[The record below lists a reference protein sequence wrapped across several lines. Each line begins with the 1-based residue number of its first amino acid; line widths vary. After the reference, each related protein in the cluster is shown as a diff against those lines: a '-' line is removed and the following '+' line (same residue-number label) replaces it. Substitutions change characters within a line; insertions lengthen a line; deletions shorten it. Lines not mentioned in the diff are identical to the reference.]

1 MNKVMTNKPAM
12 EVEDY
17 LEIFRRRRFA
27 FILPFILILIIAI
40 TLIVVIPPVYRSE
53 ASLFIERQE
62 IPSELVETT
71 VTGYVE
77 ERIQAITKRL
87 LTNENLWAIAEKL
100 DLYSEERSLANKS
113 EMVEIMRE
121 SVSVEMESVEEEDTN
136 KRGRN
141 EPAVTIGFT
150 VSYDASTP
158 EVAQKVANE
167 LAVLYAEENRKERTE
182 QTKEV
187 TRFLEQ
193 EASRYRTQINEIDKE
208 LASFKQENAGYLPE
222 LAQVNLD
229 LLNKTGDQL
238 DQVQENIT
246 SLQEQIVSLQSQLS
260 ATDPYYNVVG
270 DANSMTVNQ
279 QLRVLKSQYM
289 EARQRYSDA
298 HPDIKRLKNQIEALG
313 GSVNTSNNDRA
324 FLPDNPA
331 YIALNSQVQSSRI
344 RLKALE
350 AERERLK
357 NKIETY
363 EDRVFKAPAVEKD
376 YLAIVRDRDAALE
389 KLQNIQS
396 KLQTARLANNL
407 EQGAK
412 AERFVILSPASLP
425 DSPAQPNRIAIMFL
439 GFVLAFGAGTGT
451 ASLAEYLDP
460 AVHGARG
467 VRNIFSVPPLAEIPY
482 IESTNNVVGKQH
494 LLISV
499 VILAIVI
506 IATALT
512 IVNFFFMPLDQI
524 FIDQSSN
531 EFSGKNST

>member
-1 MNKVMTNKPAM
+1 MNKVTINKPAM

-17 LEIFRRRRFA
+17 IEIFRRRRFA
-27 FILPFILILIIAI
+27 FILPFILILIVTT
-40 TLIVVIPPVYRSE
+40 TLVVVIPPIYRSE

-62 IPSELVETT
+62 IPSDLVETT

-87 LTNENLWAIAEKL
+87 LTNDNLWRIAEKL
-100 DLYSEERSLANKS
+100 DLYPEERNLANKLAI
-113 EMVEIMRE
+113 VQRMRE
-121 SVSVEMESVEEEDTN
+121 SVVVEMESVEEEEA
-136 KRGRN
+136 KGRGRN
-141 EPAVTIGFT
+141 DPSVTIGFT
-150 VSYDASTP
+150 VSFDASTP
-158 EVAQKVANE
+158 EIAQKVSNE
-167 LAVLYAEENRKERTE
+167 LAVLYAEENRKERTA

-187 TRFLEQ
+187 SRFLE
-193 EASRYRTQINEIDKE
+193 EESSRYRAQIAEIDKE
-208 LASFKQENAGYLPE
+208 LAAFKQENVGYLPE
-222 LAQVNLD
+222 LAKVNLD

-238 DQVQENIT
+238 DQVQEDIT

-270 DANSMTVNQ
+270 DGNSMTVNQ
-279 QLRVLKSQYM
+279 QLRVLKSQYT
-289 EARQRYSDA
+289 EARQRYSDE
-298 HPDIKRLKNQIEALG
+298 HPDIKRLKNQIESLG
-313 GSVNTSNNDRA
+313 GSVNSSSNDKA

-344 RLKALE
+344 RLKTLE

-376 YLAIVRDRDAALE
+376 YLAIVRDRDAAL
-389 KLQNIQS
+389 KKFQDIQG

-425 DSPAQPNRIAIMFL
+425 DSPAQPNRIAILFL

-460 AVHGARG
+460 AVHGVRG
-467 VRNIFSVPPLAEIPY
+467 VRNIFFVPPLAEIPY
-482 IESTNNVVGKQH
+482 IESTSDITRKRYHYISIIIILVITTAVV
-494 LLISV
+494 LASV
-499 VILAIVI
+499 H
-506 IATALT
+506 
-512 IVNFFFMPLDQI
+512 FFLMPLDQI
-524 FIDQSSN
+524 FVEQSITSSS
-531 EFSGKNST
+531 EE

>member
-1 MNKVMTNKPAM
+1 MNKETINKPAM
-12 EVEDY
+12 GVEDY
-17 LEIFRRRRFA
+17 LEILRRRRFA
-27 FILPFILILIIAI
+27 FILPFILILIVTI
-40 TLIVVIPPVYRSE
+40 TLIIVIPPIYRAE

-62 IPSELVETT
+62 VPSDLVETT

-87 LTNENLWAIAEKL
+87 LTNENLWSIAKKL
-100 DLYSEERSLANKS
+100 DLYPEDQSLANQL
-113 EMVEIMRE
+113 EIVQQMRE
-121 SVSVEMESVEEEDTN
+121 SVLVEMESVEEDEDAN
-136 KRGRN
+136 RRRDD
-141 EPAVTIGFT
+141 ASVTIGFK
-150 VSYDASTP
+150 VSYGASTP
-158 EVAQKVANE
+158 ETAQKVANE
-167 LAVLYAEENRKERTE
+167 LAVLYAEENRKERTQ

-187 TRFLEQ
+187 SRFLEE
-193 EASRYRTQINEIDKE
+193 EASRYRAQITELDKE
-208 LASFKQENAGYLPE
+208 LATFKQENAGYLPD
-222 LAQVNLD
+222 LAGVNID
-229 LLNKTGDQL
+229 LLNQTNDQL

-246 SLQEQIVSLQSQLS
+246 TLQEQIVSLQSQLS
-260 ATDPYYNVVG
+260 ATDPYYNIVG

-279 QLRVLKSQYM
+279 QLRALKSQYM

-298 HPDIKRLKNQIEALG
+298 HPDIRRLKNQIESLG
-313 GSVNTSNNDRA
+313 GSVNASANDKA

-331 YIALNSQVQSSRI
+331 YIALNSQVQSSQI

-376 YLAIVRDRDAALE
+376 YLTIARDRDAALE
-389 KLQNIQS
+389 KLQAIQG
-396 KLQTARLANNL
+396 KLQTARLANTL

-451 ASLAEYLDP
+451 ASLSEYLDP

-467 VRNIFSVPPLAEIPY
+467 VRNIFSVPPLAEVPY
-482 IESTNNVVGKQH
+482 IESTDDVSRKRYRI
-494 LLISV
+494 ISI
-499 VILAIVI
+499 VILLTVIVMVVLAII
-506 IATALT
+506 H
-512 IVNFFFMPLDQI
+512 FFLVPLNQI
-524 FIDQSSN
+524 FVN
-531 EFSGKNST
+531 

>member
-1 MNKVMTNKPAM
+1 MNKAMINKPAM

-17 LEIFRRRRFA
+17 LEIFRRRRLA
-27 FILPFILILIIAI
+27 FILPFILILIVTI
-40 TLIVVIPPVYRSE
+40 TLVVIIPPVYRSE

-62 IPSELVETT
+62 IPSDLVETT

-77 ERIQAITKRL
+77 ERIKAITKRL
-87 LTNENLWAIAEKL
+87 LTNENLWRIAEKL
-100 DLYSEERSLANKS
+100 DLYPEERNLANQL
-113 EMVEIMRE
+113 EIVQRMRE
-121 SVSVEMESVEEEDTN
+121 SVLVEMESVEEADDPN
-136 KRGRN
+136 RRRN
-141 EPAVTIGFT
+141 EPSVTIGFK

-158 EVAQKVANE
+158 EIAQKVANE

-182 QTKEV
+182 QTQEV
-187 TRFLEQ
+187 SRFLEK
-193 EASRYRTQINEIDKE
+193 ESSRYRAQIAQIDRE
-208 LASFKQENAGYLPE
+208 LATFKQENAGYLPE
-222 LAQVNLD
+222 LAKVNLD

-246 SLQEQIVSLQSQLS
+246 SLQEQIASLQSQLS

-298 HPDIKRLKNQIEALG
+298 HPDIKRLKSQIESLG
-313 GSVNTSNNDRA
+313 GSINASSNDKA

-331 YIALNSQVQSSRI
+331 YIALNSQVQSSKI

-350 AERERLK
+350 TERERLK
-357 NKIETY
+357 KKIDTY

-376 YLAIVRDRDAALE
+376 YPTIVRDQDAALE
-389 KLQNIQS
+389 KFRDIQG

-425 DSPAQPNRIAIMFL
+425 NSPAQPNRIAIMFL

-460 AVHGARG
+460 AVHGVRG
-467 VRNIFSVPPLAEIPY
+467 VRNIFLVPPLAEIPY
-482 IESTNNVVGKQH
+482 IESINDTTKKKH
-494 LLISV
+494 RFILILCFLTIAIAL
-499 VILAIVI
+499 ILAVVHFFLMPFDQVFIEQS
-506 IATALT
+506 
-512 IVNFFFMPLDQI
+512 VNG
-524 FIDQSSN
+524 SSSD
-531 EFSGKNST
+531 SG

>member
-1 MNKVMTNKPAM
+1 MNKAIINKPTM

-27 FILPFILILIIAI
+27 FILPFILILLIAI
-40 TLIVVIPPVYRSE
+40 ALIFVIPPVYRSE

-62 IPSELVETT
+62 IPADLVATT
-71 VTGYVE
+71 VTGFVE

-87 LTNENLWAIAEKL
+87 LTNENLWEIAEKL
-100 DLYSEERSLANKS
+100 DLYPEERDLANRS
-113 EMVEIMRE
+113 EIVRRIRD
-121 SVSVEMESVEEEDTN
+121 SVLVEMESVEEDDA
-136 KRGRN
+136 KGRN
-141 EPAVTIGFT
+141 NAAVTIGFK
-150 VSYDASTP
+150 VSYDAETP
-158 EVAQKVANE
+158 ETAQKVANE

-187 TRFLEQ
+187 SRFLE
-193 EASRYRTQINEIDKE
+193 EESSRYRAQIAEIDKE
-208 LASFKQENAGYLPE
+208 LAKFKQENAGYLPE
-222 LAQVNLD
+222 LATVNLD
-229 LLNKTGDQL
+229 LLNKTSDQL
-238 DQVQENIT
+238 DQVQENII
-246 SLQEQIVSLQSQLS
+246 SLQEQMASLQSQLS

-298 HPDIKRLKNQIEALG
+298 HPDIRRLKSQIESLG
-313 GSVNTSNNDRA
+313 GSVNASGNDKA

-331 YIALNSQVQSSRI
+331 YIALNSQLETVKI
-344 RLKALE
+344 RLKGLE
-350 AERERLK
+350 AERGRLN

-376 YLAIVRDRDAALE
+376 YLAIVRDRDTALE
-389 KLQNIQS
+389 KFRDIQG
-396 KLQTARLANNL
+396 KLQTAKLANNL

-412 AERFVILSPASLP
+412 AERFVISSPASLP
-425 DSPAQPNRIAIMFL
+425 DSPAEPNRLAIVFL

-451 ASLAEYLDP
+451 ASLVEYLDP

-482 IESTNNVVGKQH
+482 IDSTDDSARKGYNFSIIAIVA
-494 LLISV
+494 IAA
-499 VILAIVI
+499 ILAV
-506 IATALT
+506 
-512 IVNFFFMPLDQI
+512 VHFFFMPLDQV
-524 FIDQSSN
+524 FIDQPPPGPSDQ
-531 EFSGKNST
+531 G